1 MTTSNAP
8 FSTAAMFVATGVWRK
23 VSKEFCHMKKVLM
36 CLLLAAAVVT
46 CGSTLYAQMP
56 EGAGPGG
63 PPRRGPMTTEQRLQ
77 HLTKALNLTEE
88 QQTKI
93 KPILENE
100 SQQLQALH
108 QDTSVAQQDRWPKMK
123 AIRDNTTSQI
133 TPILT
138 PDQQKKYE
146 EMTTRHAP
154 PSGVMGQA
162 PPPGGAAPQEA
173 PPQ

>member
-1 MTTSNAP
+1 
-8 FSTAAMFVATGVWRK
+8 MFVATGVWRR

-77 HLTKALNLTEE
+77 HLTKALNLTED

-100 SQQLQALH
+100 TQQLQALR
-108 QDTSVAQQDRWPKMK
+108 QDTSVAQQDRWSKMK

-146 EMTTRHAP
+146 TMTERH
-154 PSGVMGQA
+154 G
-162 PPPGGAAPQEA
+162 PPPGGMGQGMGQGQGQSEPPPA
-173 PPQ
+173 PPQQ